1 MRIAE
6 NLEVRLSASGKTFQ
20 IVSTSG
26 KKDWAFASIPRDIAD
41 QLFNDDNTWRKL
53 VEAYNEVRDQLPTR
67 ETLRNDLIASQHEA
81 KVHKG
86 TPSNVIPPAAP
97 SFSPDAIARARAIL
111 FGEPM
116 PEIKVPESI
125 KAMRSKAAEEI
136 AKQAE
141 RA

>member
-6 NLEVRLSASGKTFQ
+6 NLEVRLSSSGKTFQ

-26 KKDWAFASIPRDIAD
+26 KKEWAFASIPRDIGD

-53 VEAYNEVRDQLPTR
+53 VEAFNEIRDQLPTR

-81 KVHKG
+81 KVHKD
-86 TPSNVIPPAAP
+86 TPSNVIPPAVP
-97 SFSPDAIARARAIL
+97 SFNPDAIARARAIL

-116 PEIKVPESI
+116 PEIQIPESI
-125 KAMRSKAAEEI
+125 KAMRSAAAEKLARES
-136 AKQAE
+136 A
-141 RA
+141 